1 MELVA
6 ELAEEPEL
14 RRTLEELPVD
24 VPVLVVLRRTFEVL
38 LVEDVPV
45 VLRLTCEEEPVEE
58 LLPVLVVLRRTCED
72 ELPVE
77 YVPVPVVLRLTCE
90 EEPVEELLPV
100 LVVLRRTCEEELP
113 VEYVPAPV
121 VLRLI
126 CEEEPVEELLRP
138 VLVVLLL
145 TCEDEPERVVVD
157 VVLFVLVLL
166 RTCASISLQ
175 GAANRAAEAINAI
188 VMLRKFFITD
198 IVLEFSGN
206 ATFPRPGNVDCHQ

>member
-24 VPVLVVLRRTFEVL
+24 VPVLAVLRRTFEVL
-38 LVEDVPV
+38 PVEDVPV
-45 VLRLTCEEEPVEE
+45 VLRLTCEEEPAEE
-58 LLPVLVVLRRTCED
+58 LLPVLVVLRRICEE

-77 YVPVPVVLRLTCE
+77 DVPVVLRLTCK
-90 EEPVEELLPV
+90 EEPAEELLPV
-100 LVVLRRTCEEELP
+100 LEVLR
-113 VEYVPAPV
+113 
-121 VLRLI
+121 
-126 CEEEPVEELLRP
+126 
-138 VLVVLLL
+138 L
-145 TCEDEPERVVVD
+145 TCEDEPERLVVD

-188 VMLRKFFITD
+188 VMLRKFFMTD

-206 ATFPRPGNVDCHQ
+206 ATFPRQGNADCHQ